1 MTTYVPKD
9 VPRATYRVQFRQGFG
24 FSDAIKI
31 VPYWAKLGIS
41 HLYASPLTVAR
52 PGSPHGYDVVDPTQL
67 NPELGSDEDFD
78 HLAAALAAN
87 NMGLL
92 LDIVPNHTSASADN
106 HWWRD
111 VLTNGRASRYADF
124 FDVDWESEGGKIVL
138 PILGHS
144 LDQAIAEGG
153 VSYDGVSLNVGGVR
167 LPLAPGTSGGAV
179 RSILDQQRYRL
190 SCWRDETPNYRR
202 FFEINYLIGMRVED
216 PAVFEATHALFLR
229 LLAEGKVQ
237 GLRVDHIDG
246 LRDPAAYLAKLRTR
260 ATEAAGFVPY
270 IVVEKILGSGEE
282 LPAGWPVAGA
292 TGYDWLGMA
301 NGLLV
306 DGRGMRG
313 LDRAYRAFTGGS
325 SLFGDIVYRLKTSG
339 HGASRVT
346 AFARRHSDHWLIVL
360 APRLTYTA
368 LGRRVAPGPGPGTRP
383 ALRLPTGCPTSWRD
397 VLEGKGV
404 RAAGRTLPLARTI
417 KDGVPVVLRNV

>member
-1 MTTYVPKD
+1 MTTYVPKG

-52 PGSPHGYDVVDPTQL
+52 PGSPHGYDVVDPTRL

-78 HLAAALAAN
+78 RLAAALAAN

-92 LDIVPNHTSASADN
+92 LDIVPNHMSASVDN
-106 HWWRD
+106 QWWRD
-111 VLTNGRASRYADF
+111 VLINGRASHYADF
-124 FDVDWESEGGKIVL
+124 FVVYWESEGGKIVL
-138 PILGHS
+138 PVLGQS

-153 VSYDGVSLNVGGVR
+153 VSCDGVSLNAGGVR

-179 RSILDQQRYRL
+179 RRVLDQQYYRL
-190 SCWRDETPNYRR
+190 SCWRDDTPNYRR
-202 FFEINYLIGMRVED
+202 FFEINDLIGMRVED

-270 IVVEKILGSGEE
+270 IVVEKILGPGEE

-301 NGLLV
+301 NGLLA

-325 SLFGDIVYRLKTSG
+325 SLFGDVVYRRKRETHQSRFQREVHKL
-339 HGASRVT
+339 ASDFTAVDGVRFSEDAAAEAIVELSACLRVYRT
-346 AFARRHSDHWLIVL
+346 YISSARIARRD
-360 APRLTYTA
+360 A
-368 LGRRVAPGPGPGTRP
+368 LY
-383 ALRLPTGCPTSWRD
+383 
-397 VLEGKGV
+397 
-404 RAAGRTLPLARTI
+404 I
-417 KDGVPVVLRNV
+417 

>member
-1 MTTYVPKD
+1 M
-9 VPRATYRVQFRQGFG
+9 
-24 FSDAIKI
+24 
-31 VPYWAKLGIS
+31 
-41 HLYASPLTVAR
+41 
-52 PGSPHGYDVVDPTQL
+52 
-67 NPELGSDEDFD
+67 
-78 HLAAALAAN
+78 
-87 NMGLL
+87 
-92 LDIVPNHTSASADN
+92 
-106 HWWRD
+106 
-111 VLTNGRASRYADF
+111 
-124 FDVDWESEGGKIVL
+124 
-138 PILGHS
+138 
-144 LDQAIAEGG
+144 
-153 VSYDGVSLNVGGVR
+153 SYDGVSLNAGGVR

-179 RSILDQQRYRL
+179 RRVLDQQRYRL
-190 SCWRDETPNYRR
+190 SCWRDDTPNYRR
-202 FFEINYLIGMRVED
+202 FFEINDLIGMRVED

-246 LRDPAAYLAKLRTR
+246 LRDPAAYLTRLRTR

-270 IVVEKILGSGEE
+270 IVVEKILGPGEE
-282 LPAGWPVAGA
+282 LPAGWPVAGT

-346 AFARRHSDHWLIVL
+346 AFARRHSNHWLIVL

-368 LGRRVAPGPGPGTRP
+368 LGRRVGPGPGPGTRP

-417 KDGVPVVLRNV
+417 KDGVPVVLRNA